1 MSEKKLT
8 VSKESTYSICSN
20 KSTFIAF
27 LFPLVNE
34 SEFKERLKVIKKLH
48 AKASH
53 FCFAYQCGEPLSTR
67 ANDDGEPSGSAGLPI
82 LGQLKS
88 KQLIHVGCI
97 VVRYYGG
104 TKLGIPGL
112 ISAYKNACLGAI
124 NANECTPY
132 IEFLRIQ
139 VQGTYPS
146 LMRFMS
152 LATQQGW
159 NATLNTVQEEHV
171 IQIQI
176 EQEQKQG
183 VLSKISL
190 FSDLTWS

>member
-1 MSEKKLT
+1 LSEKKLT
-8 VSKESTYSICSN
+8 VSNESTYSLGSN
-20 KSTFIAF
+20 KSTFIGHV
-27 LFPLVNE
+27 FPLINE
-34 SEFKERLKVIKKLH
+34 SEFKARLNAIKKLH

-53 FCFAYQCGEPLSTR
+53 FCYAYQCVNPPSSR
-67 ANDDGEPSGSAGLPI
+67 VSDDGEPSGSAGLPI

-88 KQLIHVGCI
+88 NQLINVGCI

-112 ISAYKNACLGAI
+112 ISAYKNACIGAI
-124 NANECTPY
+124 QANECTPFV
-132 IEFLRIQ
+132 EFFSIQ
-139 VQGTYPS
+139 VRGNYSS

-152 LATQQGW
+152 LSTQQGW

-176 EQEQKQG
+176 EQEQKQR

-190 FSDLTWS
+190 FSDLTWL

>member
-1 MSEKKLT
+1 LSDKKLT
-8 VSKESTYSICSN
+8 VSKESTYTLRSN
-20 KSTFIAF
+20 KCTFIAY
-27 LFPLVNE
+27 LFPLAHVA
-34 SEFKERLKVIKKLH
+34 EFKKQLNVIKKEY

-88 KQLIHVGCI
+88 NQLINVGCI

-112 ISAYKNACLGAI
+112 IAAYKNACLGAI
-124 NANECTPY
+124 LSNEPTPH

-139 VQGTYPS
+139 VQGAYPS
-146 LMRFMS
+146 LMRFLS
-152 LATQQGW
+152 IATQHEW
-159 NATLNTVQEEHV
+159 NATLNSVQEEHV
-171 IQIQI
+171 IHVQI

-183 VLSKISL
+183 VINKISL

>member
-8 VSKESTYSICSN
+8 VSKESTYTLRSN
-20 KSTFIAF
+20 KCTFIAY
-27 LFPLVNE
+27 LFPIAHVA
-34 SEFKERLKVIKKLH
+34 EFKIQLNVIKKEH
-48 AKASH
+48 VKASH

-82 LGQLKS
+82 LCQLKS

-146 LMRFMS
+146 LMLFLS

>member
-1 MSEKKLT
+1 MKKVNYTLIFFEREET
-8 VSKESTYSICSN
+8 DCFKESTYSIRSN
-20 KSTFIAF
+20 KSTFIAH

-34 SEFKERLKVIKKLH
+34 SEFKGQLNVIKKLH

-53 FCFAYQCGEPLSTR
+53 FCFAYQCGEPLITR

-88 KQLIHVGCI
+88 NQLINVGCI

-124 NANECTPY
+124 NANECKPY
-132 IEFLRIQ
+132 IEFIRIQ
-139 VQGTYPS
+139 VQGHI
-146 LMRFMS
+146 R
-152 LATQQGW
+152 
-159 NATLNTVQEEHV
+159 H
-171 IQIQI
+171 
-176 EQEQKQG
+176 
-183 VLSKISL
+183 
-190 FSDLTWS
+190 